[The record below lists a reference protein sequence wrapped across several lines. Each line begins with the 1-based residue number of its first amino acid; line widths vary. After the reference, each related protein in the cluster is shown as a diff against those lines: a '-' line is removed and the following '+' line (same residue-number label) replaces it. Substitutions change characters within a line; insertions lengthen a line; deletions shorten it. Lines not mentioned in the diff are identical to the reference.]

1 MLRDKKTLFI
11 LLLILLFITAC
22 ATTPGTD
29 TNGVYHRVKKGE
41 TLWRIAQTY
50 NCDLDKLAD
59 ANNLSDNRIEAGS
72 VLFIPNATST
82 ISIKYSKT
90 SSRKTE
96 HKTDNTII
104 KKIPKT
110 VQDNSVSASRNVSDK
125 KASQS
130 YRPAFIWPVR
140 GRVFSK
146 FGVYKGMRHNGI
158 KISGRE
164 KTSVLASAGGTV
176 IHSAPIKYY
185 GETIIIKHNNIY
197 STVYS
202 HLKERKVH
210 TGSTVKKGERIGL
223 LGKEEKTGKP
233 CLHFEIRYKNR
244 AKNPLYYLPK

>member
-11 LLLILLFITAC
+11 FLFIMLFITAC

-50 NCDLDKLAD
+50 NCDLDKLAE
-59 ANNLSDNRIEAGS
+59 ANNLPDSCIEAGS
-72 VLFIPNATST
+72 VLFIPNTASA
-82 ISIKYSKT
+82 ISIKPGT
-90 SSRKTE
+90 RSSP
-96 HKTDNTII
+96 KTDDTI
-104 KKIPKT
+104 KKKTPGT
-110 VQDNSVSASRNVSDK
+110 VQKNRAAASKNIPDK

-130 YRPAFIWPVR
+130 YRPGFIWPVK
-140 GRVFSK
+140 GKVSSK

-158 KISGRE
+158 KISGKE
-164 KTSVLASAGGTV
+164 GTSILASAGGTV

-185 GETIIIKHNNIY
+185 GETIIIKHNSTY

-202 HLKERKVH
+202 HLKERTAR
-210 TGSTVKKGERIGL
+210 TGSTVRKGEKIGL

>member
-11 LLLILLFITAC
+11 LFLILLFINAC

-29 TNGVYHRVKKGE
+29 TAGVYHRVKKGE
-41 TLWRIAQTY
+41 TLWRIAQIY
-50 NCDLDKLAD
+50 NCDPDKLAE
-59 ANNLSDNRIEAGS
+59 ANNLSDSCIEAGS

-82 ISIKYSKT
+82 ISIKPSIT
-90 SSRKTE
+90 SS
-96 HKTDNTII
+96 HKTDDTI
-104 KKIPKT
+104 KKKTPKT
-110 VQDNSVSASRNVSDK
+110 VQKNSASTSRNVSNK

-130 YRPAFIWPVR
+130 YRPSFIWPVR
-140 GRVFSK
+140 GKLSSR

-158 KISGRE
+158 KISGKE
-164 KTSVLASAGGTV
+164 GTSILASAGGTV

-185 GETIIIKHNNIY
+185 GETIIIKHNSIY

-202 HLKERKVH
+202 HLKERIVH
-210 TGSTVKKGERIGL
+210 TGSTVNKGEKIGL

-244 AKNPLYYLPK
+244 AKNPLYYLPKKK